1 MLTELTTIG
10 VNEKL
15 SRTDAV
21 SIMMDL
27 WGSPTM
33 DGYAGFGCSGVT
45 NSFEPFTCFL
55 GMKKMPHHH
64 TALAI
69 KAEYDQT
76 VEHWG
81 LDDKVI

>member
-1 MLTELTTIG
+1 
-10 VNEKL
+10 
-15 SRTDAV
+15 
-21 SIMMDL
+21 MMDL

-69 KAEYDQT
+69 KAEYD
-76 VEHWG
+76 
-81 LDDKVI
+81 